1 MDIDIETLD
10 LNDFNIEDYNND
22 EDIFNIIYSYPFY
35 SDENYDYEFRFT
47 IKDDNITLD
56 ELITNDDRDD
66 FDNCIVETKHILTKN
81 IKEIITLI
89 KENKDIRNGND
100 LIVNDYIELNIN
112 EENKEAIIEEN
123 KKNVLKDLYTEL
135 LSYYE

>member
-35 SDENYDYEFRFT
+35 SDDNYDYEFRFT
-47 IKDDNITLD
+47 IKDDNVTLD
-56 ELITNDDRDD
+56 ELISNDNSDD
-66 FDNCIVETKHILTKN
+66 FDNCIINTKHILTKN
-81 IKEIITLI
+81 IKEIISLI
-89 KENKDIRNGND
+89 KDNKDIRDGNE
-100 LIVNDYIELNIN
+100 LIVNDFIELNID
-112 EENKEAIIEEN
+112 EENKENIIEEN
-123 KKNVLKDLYTEL
+123 KKSVLKDLYTEL